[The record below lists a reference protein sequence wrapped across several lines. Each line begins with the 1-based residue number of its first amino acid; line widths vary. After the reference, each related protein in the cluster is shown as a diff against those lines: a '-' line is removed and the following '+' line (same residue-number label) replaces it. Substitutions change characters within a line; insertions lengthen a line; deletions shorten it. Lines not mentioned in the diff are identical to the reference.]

1 MASADDSTH
10 FGEREVPLGDK
21 QGLVDEVFAR
31 VAGRY
36 DLMNDLMSFGV
47 HRLWKDALVAMLAPP
62 RTARR
67 VFRVLDLAGGTGDL
81 AQRIGEASHGNAE
94 ITVADVNREMLEVG
108 EARAQS
114 WRYSQGVEFVDANAE
129 ALPFE
134 ADSFDAVT
142 ISFGI
147 RNVPRV
153 DKALGE
159 AFRVLR
165 RGGRFLCLE
174 FSHPDVPGLDRL
186 YEAYSRAVIPP
197 LGRAVTG
204 SAEPYRYLIES
215 IERFPG
221 PAQFSS
227 MLGAAGFSRVTHRPL
242 SGNIAAIHSG
252 WKL

>member
-10 FGEREVPLGDK
+10 FGDREVPLGDK
-21 QGLVDEVFAR
+21 QGLVDDVFER

-47 HRLWKDALVAMLAPP
+47 HRLWKDALVAMLSPP
-62 RTARR
+62 RTSRR
-67 VFRVLDLAGGTGDL
+67 PFRVLDVAGGTGDI
-81 AQRIGEASHGNAE
+81 AQRILEAAHGNAE
-94 ITVADVNREMLEVG
+94 VTVADINDDMLAVG
-108 EARAQS
+108 AARAKH
-114 WRYSQGVEFVDANAE
+114 WRYSQEVSFLEANAE

-134 ADSFDAVT
+134 DASFDAVT

-147 RNVPRV
+147 RNVPRIEA
-153 DKALGE
+153 ALAE

-174 FSHPDVPGLDRL
+174 FSHPDVAGLDRL
-186 YEAYSRAVIPP
+186 YDAYSRAVIPP

-215 IERFPG
+215 IARFPG
-221 PAQFSS
+221 PGAFTA
-227 MLGAAGFSRVTHRPL
+227 MLAAAGFSRVTHRPL

>member
-1 MASADDSTH
+1 MASAQDSTH
-10 FGEREVPLGDK
+10 FGDREVPLGDK
-21 QGLVDEVFAR
+21 QRLVDDVFER

-47 HRLWKDALVAMLAPP
+47 HRLWKDALVAMLSPP
-62 RTARR
+62 RVSGRR
-67 VFRVLDLAGGTGDL
+67 FRVLDLAGGTGDL
-81 AQRIGEASHGNAE
+81 AQRILEASHGNAE
-94 ITVADVNREMLEVG
+94 VTVADVNNEMLAVG
-108 EARAQS
+108 AARAKD
-114 WRYSQGVEFVDANAE
+114 WRYSQEVSFVEANAE

-134 ADSFDAVT
+134 DDSFDACT

-147 RNVPRV
+147 RNVPRI
-153 DKALGE
+153 DKALAE

-174 FSHPDVPGLDRL
+174 FSHPDVPGLEMA
-186 YEAYSRAVIPP
+186 YQAYSRSVIPA

-221 PAQFSS
+221 PAAFSA
-227 MLGAAGFSRVTHRPL
+227 MLAAAGFVRVTHRPL